1 MAATMAP
8 ASRRGVRQ
16 PGGGGA
22 IGRALVWVLVAAA
35 LLACALA
42 ASRPVQVQATV
53 PGQDQVELAWD
64 SNNRVWY
71 GQYNTP
77 IFTTSDGAGRVSF
90 AYCVDPTTMV
100 PDAGAY
106 ATIPVEEF
114 NPEWAAQT
122 RAAMWFGYGGP
133 GFDPSMW
140 PEQWEDGTPM
150 DEEGYYAATHL
161 ILSYTTLRMPNYV
174 YYRAGS
180 AFVDYASSTFLGIDA
195 SGATVNPDA
204 TLFQIIARANE
215 VPDDYTCYYLNC
227 GEWDW
232 YQYVIAQDYYAPEG
246 TLELVKRSSSPEVT
260 DGNPL
265 YSLAGAE
272 YGVYSGPECTAE
284 QWVATLVTD
293 EGGHASNAWIAPGT
307 YYVREGTASPGYA
320 LDGTV
325 YTVEVRRGET
335 STLEVIEEPV
345 SNPPQVLVQK
355 VDADTKGPA
364 QGTATLAGARFEVS
378 YYAGSYED
386 AGELPDTPTRSWVF
400 ETDEQG
406 LALLDDGYLVE
417 GDELFRD
424 AAGRPTMPLGTV
436 AVREVRAPAG
446 YRLTD
451 GSAHL
456 VAVGAGG
463 SGTVGGY
470 VAPVV
475 ADEVERGSLSIQ
487 KTDVE
492 TGAAAP
498 QGSASMAGAEFAV
511 TSLNDGP
518 VVVDG
523 TTYGRGDRVATLVT
537 DEDGYAATGPD
548 ALPCGL
554 YRIEETKAPAGYLVA
569 DGHWDVEVS
578 PGSVAPAGTDGGAA
592 DAPEQPEKRATSPVA
607 ALASLFAPSTA
618 LAEEPGEEPRP
629 VVAEQVIRGGVR
641 VYKVDADTGEGEAQ
655 GDASLEGTEF
665 SIISLNDGPVLVDGS
680 SYGYGEVVK
689 KIYTDEAGV
698 AQTGA
703 RDLPFGTYSIDETGA
718 PPGYLR
724 EAQFVVIEQDGV
736 VVEVGEPFED
746 DVMRGGVKIRKVDAE
761 SADGSPQ
768 GGATLAGARFAI
780 ANASEQAVVV
790 RETSFAPGEVVMT
803 VETGEDGVAQTGS
816 HDLPFGTYTV
826 TEIAAP
832 EGYLPDPEAQTV
844 EISENGTVYELERPF
859 ADQVVRGGLSVAKV
873 DAETGLPE
881 GQGAAGLA
889 GAQFAI
895 ENANGHPVV
904 VGGTSYQP
912 GEVVMTLTT
921 DEAGCASTGERDLPF
936 GTYTVTEVAAP
947 EGYLVCSDAR
957 SVTVGEEGVV
967 VAVDPFAEQV
977 ARGGFGLRKFDAE
990 TGLASPQGAASL
1002 AGARFEVVNANE
1014 HPVFVGGS
1022 TYESG
1027 AVVMV
1032 IETDES
1038 GWAQTADGALPFG
1051 TYTVTEVAAPEGY
1064 HAGTFD
1070 EGTGTVGQPCSIT
1083 AVVDGD
1089 ASWHSYE
1096 SEVYDQVVRGGISV
1110 RKVDAETG
1118 PQGGAQ
1124 GSASLAGARFTVTNA
1139 NEHAVTVGGE
1149 SFEPGEVVMTLTT
1162 DEEGCAS
1169 TGARD
1174 LPFGTYTV
1182 AEESAPEGYLAD
1194 AEPQS
1199 VAVHEEGA
1207 VVAVANPFADH
1218 VARGGVFVQKADA
1231 EIGFDG
1237 PQGSASYQGAVFEVV
1252 NANPNPVVVGGTS
1265 YQPGEVVATLTTD
1278 EEGYAATGGR
1288 DLPFGTY
1295 RVAETQA
1302 PRGYLLNE
1310 TVWEVAVE
1318 RDGET
1323 VGVGEA
1329 PGNPGTDEAMPRGS
1343 DQDPPTLFDT
1353 MASAF
1358 APAVALADE
1367 GQGIAV
1373 QATVPEQVV
1382 RGGVSVQKVDG
1393 ETGLPSPQGGA
1404 TLAGTEFSIV
1414 SLNKR
1419 PVVVGGTSYGEGET
1433 VMTIVS
1439 GEDGVAASGPDDL
1452 PFGTYL
1458 VRETAAPEGY
1468 REANGFEQTF
1478 TVSEDGEVVALDR
1491 PFSDEPVRGGLSV
1504 RKVDAD
1510 TGASEPLADGTLL
1523 GTRFAVV
1530 NANEH
1535 PVVVGSE
1542 SFGPGEVVLTLTT
1555 DETGYAATGERDLP
1569 FGTYTVA
1576 EALPP
1581 EGYTPGDGSIWT
1593 VRIEEDGVVVLC
1605 DAAFAN
1611 RIARGDLAGTK
1622 VEDASGS
1629 AMPGVSFLVTSLTT
1643 GERHV
1648 LVADGDGRFATSAS
1662 QAPHTQGTNAN
1673 DAALDAEGN
1682 VVDESVLSSA
1692 NGIWFSGSADE
1703 ETEPDDALGAL
1714 PFDVYRLDELATS
1727 ASYGHEPVSFEVA
1740 VREDGTVVEL
1750 GEVDNRLISLRT
1762 QASLAQT
1769 GTREGPAA
1777 PDAEI
1782 VDVVAY
1788 SGLTPGV
1795 PYELRTELVDRDTGL
1810 PVTEDAG
1817 QAVPFTPDRA
1827 DGEIEVSVGLDAS
1840 QLAGTRVAVVE
1851 RLLLDGVEIA
1861 SHADIADDAQTV
1873 SFVEIGTTALGAASC
1888 THEEQAAQTTSIV
1901 DTVAYRGLTSG
1912 EEYVVE
1918 GALMDRSTG
1927 EPLVDAQGTEVVA
1940 QTTFTPDTP
1949 DGTVEVAFAF
1959 DGTGLAG
1966 TTAVAFERLL
1976 RDGTE
1981 VAVHVDLEDDAQ
1993 AVSLVAIET
2002 AAYDKASGS
2011 HRAQVSPETVVV
2023 DTVAY
2028 RGLTPGEEYVLEG
2041 VVVAQ
2046 GDGVALTDATGAAVT
2061 SSVSFVPE
2069 APDGSVEVEFAFD
2082 STNLQGT
2089 SAVVCENLLHDGTV
2103 VASHA
2108 DLDDAAQTVSW
2119 PEPRIPTTGDDAR
2132 LRGAALAG
2140 AGVAVVAAGAA
2151 AIVVVNRNER
2161 RIR

>member
-8 ASRRGVRQ
+8 PSRRGVLKPRW
-16 PGGGGA
+16 GGA
-22 IGRALVWVLVAAA
+22 IARALVWALVAAA

-42 ASRPVQVQATV
+42 ASRPAQAQATV

-100 PDAGAY
+100 PDAGSY

-204 TLFQIIARANE
+204 TLFQIIARADE

-232 YQYVIAQDYYAPEG
+232 YQYVIAQDYYAPDG

-293 EGGHASNAWIAPGT
+293 EGGRASNAWIAPGT

-335 STLEVIEEPV
+335 STLEVLEEPS
-345 SNPPQVLVQK
+345 SNPPQILVQK

-364 QGTATLAGARFEVS
+364 QGTATLAGARFEIS
-378 YYAGSYED
+378 YYAGPYGD
-386 AGELPDTPTRSWVF
+386 AGELPDEPARRWVF

-406 LALLDDGYLVE
+406 VTLLDDGYLVE

-451 GSAHL
+451 GSVHL

-463 SGTVGGY
+463 SATAGGY
-470 VAPVV
+470 VAPIV
-475 ADEVERGSLSIQ
+475 ADEVERGGLSIQ

-492 TGAAAP
+492 TGAAEP

-537 DEDGYAATGPD
+537 DENGHAATEPD

-578 PGSVAPAGTDGGAA
+578 PGSVAPAGTDGAAA
-592 DAPEQPEKRATSPVA
+592 DVPKQPEERATSPVA
-607 ALASLFAPSTA
+607 ALASLFAPGTA
-618 LAEEPGEEPRP
+618 LADEPGEEPRP

-641 VYKVDADTGEGEAQ
+641 VYKVDADTGAGEAQ

-698 AQTGA
+698 AQTGE
-703 RDLPFGTYSIDETGA
+703 RDLPFGTYSVEETGA

-724 EAQFVVIEQDGV
+724 KAQFVVIEQDGV
-736 VVEVGEPFED
+736 VVEVGEPFEN
-746 DVMRGGVKIRKVDAE
+746 DVMRGGIRIRKVDAE

-768 GGATLAGARFAI
+768 GGATLAGAQFAI

-790 RETSFAPGEVVMT
+790 GETSFSPGEVVMT
-803 VETGEDGVAQTGS
+803 VETGEDGVAQ
-816 HDLPFGTYTV
+816 
-826 TEIAAP
+826 
-832 EGYLPDPEAQTV
+832 
-844 EISENGTVYELERPF
+844 
-859 ADQVVRGGLSVAKV
+859 
-873 DAETGLPE
+873 
-881 GQGAAGLA
+881 
-889 GAQFAI
+889 
-895 ENANGHPVV
+895 
-904 VGGTSYQP
+904 
-912 GEVVMTLTT
+912 
-921 DEAGCASTGERDLPF
+921 TGERDLPF

-947 EGYLVCSDAR
+947 EGYLPDPEAQ
-957 SVTVGEEGVV
+957 TVEISEDGTVYELER
-967 VAVDPFAEQV
+967 PFADQV
-977 ARGGFGLRKFDAE
+977 ARGGFGLRKFDSE
-990 TGLASPQGAASL
+990 TGLASPQGGASL
-1002 AGARFEVVNANE
+1002 AGARFEVVNANDR
-1014 HPVFVGGS
+1014 PVVVGGS

-1070 EGTGTVGQPCSIT
+1070 EETGTVGQPCSIT
-1083 AVVDGD
+1083 AVVDGN

-1110 RKVDAETG
+1110 CKVDAETG

-1139 NEHAVTVGGE
+1139 NEHAVLVGGE
-1149 SFEPGEVVMTLTT
+1149 SFEPGEVVLTLTT
-1162 DEEGCAS
+1162 DEEGRAS

-1199 VAVHEEGA
+1199 VAVHEEGT

-1278 EEGYAATGGR
+1278 EGGYAATGGR
-1288 DLPFGTY
+1288 DLPFGIY

-1302 PRGYLLNE
+1302 PRGYLPNE
-1310 TVWEVAVE
+1310 TVWEVSVE

-1323 VGVGEA
+1323 VGVGEP
-1329 PGNPGTDEAMPRGS
+1329 PGNPDADEAMPRGS
-1343 DQDPPTLFDT
+1343 DQNPPTLFDT

-1367 GQGIAV
+1367 GQGAEEGREATAA

-1382 RGGVSVQKVDG
+1382 RGGVSIQKVDG

-1439 GEDGVAASGPDDL
+1439 GEDGVASSGPDDL

-1468 REANGFEQTF
+1468 READGFEQTF
-1478 TVSEDGEVVALDR
+1478 TVSKDGEVVALGR

-1542 SFGPGEVVLTLTT
+1542 SFEPGEVVLTLTT

-1569 FGTYTVA
+1569 FGIYTVA

-1593 VRIEEDGVVVLC
+1593 VRIEEDGVVVPC
-1605 DAAFAN
+1605 DVAFAN

-1629 AMPGVSFLVTSLTT
+1629 AMPGVAFLVTSLTT
-1643 GERHV
+1643 GERHI

-1740 VREDGTVVEL
+1740 VREDGSVVEL
-1750 GEVDNRLISLRT
+1750 GEVDNRLISLHT

-1795 PYELRTELVDRDTGL
+1795 SYELRTELVDRDTDL

-1840 QLAGTRVAVVE
+1840 QLAGTRVVVFE
-1851 RLLLDGVEIA
+1851 RLFLDGVEIA

-1873 SFVEIGTTALGAASC
+1873 SFVEIGTTALGAASY
-1888 THEEQAAQTTSIV
+1888 THEEQAARTTSVV
-1901 DTVAYRGLTSG
+1901 DTVAYRGLTPG

-1918 GALMDRSTG
+1918 GTLMDRSTG
-1927 EPLVDAQGTEVVA
+1927 EPLIDAQGTEVVA
-1940 QTTFTPDTP
+1940 RTAFTPDTP

-1976 RDGTE
+1976 RDGVE
-1981 VAVHVDLEDDAQ
+1981 VAVHADLEDDAQ

-2089 SAVVCENLLHDGTV
+2089 SAVVCENLLRGGTV

-2119 PEPRIPTTGDDAR
+2119 PEPRIPTTGDGAR

-2151 AIVVVNRNER
+2151 VIVAVNRNER
-2161 RIR
+2161 RTR